1 MKCVSCNKHVD
12 DNTKQTPGMPM
23 CDGCKAGKTSEAR
36 NGDNL
41 HCLVGPELFRFESFQ
56 QWVNKAAS
64 WFSTCGY
71 PCRHAICVDAKGR
84 ICQYGE
90 HFMTARDEDAFPV
103 LVCMA
108 REDDM
113 PNAES
118 EVSE

>member
-1 MKCVSCNKHVD
+1 M
-12 DNTKQTPGMPM
+12 
-23 CDGCKAGKTSEAR
+23 TSEAR

-64 WFSTCGY
+64 WFATCGY
-71 PCRHAICVDAKGR
+71 PSRHAICVDAKGR
-84 ICQYGE
+84 ICQYGK

-103 LVCMA
+103 RVCMA

-113 PNAES
+113 PNAHPHGRAPARTVQGVVGSLDS
-118 EVSE
+118 ET